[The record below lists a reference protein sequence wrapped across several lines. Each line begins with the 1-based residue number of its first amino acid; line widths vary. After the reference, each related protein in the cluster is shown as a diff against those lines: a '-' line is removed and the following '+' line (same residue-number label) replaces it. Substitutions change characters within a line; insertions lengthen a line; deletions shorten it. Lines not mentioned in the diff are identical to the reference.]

1 MSIAE
6 LLTPED
12 LPIHLLERSRIV
24 TAGAEVTN
32 RVEHL
37 KSNARIKTGF
47 VLYWMRTAVR
57 VDENPALD
65 VARHLAIR
73 LDLPLLVY
81 HGLSQRYPFASD
93 RHHTFILEGARD
105 VQRSMSELGISYA
118 FYLECSGVQRD
129 YLRQLV
135 DASAVTVTEDMPT
148 QPSSTFL
155 RALCRQCKAPI
166 VAVDTACVV
175 PMQMVGEA
183 YTRAFEFRQATQ
195 RLYQDRVPREWP
207 LWEGNVR
214 AFDMAS
220 LPFESIEL
228 DLTSI
233 PEWIAQCDI
242 DHTVGPVVD
251 TEGGSTAGYKRWNRF
266 VQLGLS
272 RYAKTRNSPLIDGTS
287 RMSAYLHYGMVS
299 PMRIAREAAQQKG
312 EGPEKYLDELLIWR
326 ELAYAFCHYRS
337 DHDRWSAIPDWA
349 RKTLEMHEK
358 DRRATLY
365 SWEQLARGATDDA
378 LWNVAQKS
386 LLMHGELH
394 NNIRMTWGKA
404 ILNWSQSPQ
413 LALKYMLD
421 LNHRYALDGRDPGS
435 YGGILWC
442 LGQFDRPF
450 APETSIL
457 GTVRPR
463 PTNEHA
469 QRLNVEKYGQLIQR
483 NRAPNPPKIA
493 IVGAGISGAMAART
507 LADHGLHVTV
517 FEKSRGMGGRMSTR
531 HLEEHAF
538 DHGAQYFTARHPVFR
553 RYVQSWV
560 EQGVAAC
567 WEGTV
572 VAYDRDENSI
582 EPSWHCNVRPPVERF
597 VGTPGM
603 TSIAKHLLRD
613 ADVRLNHQINAI
625 APDASGFRLMA
636 AEGVEL
642 GVFDRVILA
651 MPAPQA
657 SLLVPFDEVLALQLA
672 SVRYDPC
679 WCAMFQFDE
688 PLHNDWNGAF
698 VNGGAIRW
706 IGRSQTKPGRH
717 SKGESL
723 VIHASPDWSA
733 QHYEKDQEFAM
744 DALLEEYF
752 RVTGQKPQ
760 IPKIAMAHRWRYS
773 IPSSATKP
781 KCCFNKDFTIIAC
794 GDWAGGSRVEG
805 AFLSGCGAAGSV
817 LSRLDRPPLPKTQT
831 FLF

>member
-6 LLTPED
+6 LLSFENV
-12 LPIHLLERSRIV
+12 PIHLYERIRVV
-24 TAGAEVTN
+24 TAGTAG
-32 RVEHL
+32 
-37 KSNARIKTGF
+37 KSTVDHSASNSSSQPGF

-65 VARHLAIR
+65 VARHLAIK

-105 VQRSMSELGISYA
+105 VQRRMSEIGISYA
-118 FYLECSGVQRD
+118 FYLERSDTQGD
-129 YLRQLV
+129 YLRQLA
-135 DASAVTVTEDMPT
+135 DASSVTVTEDMPT
-148 QPSSTFL
+148 RPSSTFL
-155 RALCRQCKAPI
+155 RALCRQCRTPI

-175 PMQMVGEA
+175 PMRSIGQA

-195 RLYQDRVPREWP
+195 RQYKDRVPNEWP
-207 LWEGNVR
+207 LWKGNVR
-214 AFDMAS
+214 AFDIDS
-220 LPFESIEL
+220 LPFKSIDL
-228 DLTSI
+228 NLTSI
-233 PEWIAQCDI
+233 ADWIAQCDI

-251 TEGGSTAGYKRWNRF
+251 TEGGSTAGYSRWNRF
-266 VQLGLS
+266 CQSGLS
-272 RYAKTRNSPLIDGTS
+272 KYAKTRNSPLINGTS

-299 PMRIAREAAQQKG
+299 PMRIAREASQQKG

-337 DHDRWSAIPDWA
+337 DHDHWSAIPDWA
-349 RKTLEMHEK
+349 RKTLELHAK
-358 DRRATLY
+358 DRRAKLY
-365 SWEQLARGATDDA
+365 SWEQLARGESDDP

-404 ILNWSQSPQ
+404 ILNWTPSPQ
-413 LALKYMLD
+413 CALKYMLD

-450 APETSIL
+450 EPETSIQ
-457 GTVRPR
+457 GTIRPR

-469 QRLNVEKYGQLIQR
+469 QRLNVEKYKQLIQR
-483 NRAPNPPKIA
+483 NRAPNPPTIA
-493 IVGAGISGAMAART
+493 VVGAGISGAMAART
-507 LADHGLHVTV
+507 LADHGLQVTV
-517 FEKSRGMGGRMSTR
+517 FDKSRGMGGRMSTR
-531 HLEEHAF
+531 HLDEHAF
-538 DHGAQYFTARHPVFR
+538 DHGAQYFTVRHPVFR

-560 EQGVAAC
+560 EQGVAAL

-572 VAYDRDENSI
+572 VAYDRDENSA
-582 EPSWHCNVRPPVERF
+582 EPSWHCHVRPSVERF

-603 TSIAKHLLRD
+603 TSIAKHLLKN
-613 ADVRLNHQINAI
+613 AEMRLNHQVIAI
-625 APDASGFRLMA
+625 EPDGSRLRLMA
-636 AEGVEL
+636 ADGLDL
-642 GVFDRVILA
+642 GVFDQVILA
-651 MPAPQA
+651 IPAPQA
-657 SLLVPFDEVLALQLA
+657 SSLVPFDAVLSSQLA

-679 WCAMFQFDE
+679 WCAMFQFE
-688 PLHNDWNGAF
+688 EQLPSDWNGAF
-698 VNGGAIRW
+698 VNGGAVRW
-706 IGRSQTKPGRH
+706 IARSHTKPGRY

-723 VIHASPDWSA
+723 VIHAAPDWSA
-733 QHYEKDQEFAM
+733 QSYEKDQEFVM
-744 DALLEEYF
+744 DTLLEEYF

-760 IPKIAMAHRWRYS
+760 IPTIAMAHRWRYS
-773 IPSSATKP
+773 IPISTAVPTN
-781 KCCFNKDFTIIAC
+781 CFQHRSTVIAC

-805 AFLSGCGAAGSV
+805 AFLSGCAAAGRV
-817 LSRLDRPPLPKTQT
+817 LSKLDRPSLPKTQT